1 MDDMDV
7 MLGSWGALNKTTKLL
22 SEKGATAENWMIH
35 TPVCCPSRAELVTAR
50 FVFTPFIF
58 HFLSFV
64 LNPHLYW
71 FV

>member
-35 TPVCCPSRAELVTAR
+35 TPVCCPSRSELVTGR
-50 FVFTPFIF
+50 FVFTFYLSL
-58 HFLSFV
+58 FLVRLEFSLVLFV
-64 LNPHLYW
+64 
-71 FV
+71 